1 MASCR
6 IQKVRTIGR
15 SFLLHYFIV
24 SSFWLAWS
32 TFSLSLSN
40 LRGWFYRP
48 SFQLAAPLETLA
60 RAAAELQLRKRTHIG
75 NYHSVSTFSCHLACF
90 WLSSFASTCSILLPL
105 FQKMYI
111 FYFLVE
117 NVFTYYV
124 SGMDFQFEWEEVEAF
139 VRQPDGSLF
148 SWCERFRC
156 YHHLIYEI
164 VSHCIYINLLI
175 LSWSFLTALIYRFFP
190 L

>member
-6 IQKVRTIGR
+6 IEKVRTIGR

-24 SSFWLAWS
+24 SSFWLAWI

-60 RAAAELQLRKRTHIG
+60 RAAAELQLRKRTRIG
-75 NYHSVSTFSCHLACF
+75 NYHSVSTFSSHLACF

-105 FQKMYI
+105 FS
-111 FYFLVE
+111 E
-117 NVFTYYV
+117 NVHI
-124 SGMDFQFEWEEVEAF
+124 
-139 VRQPDGSLF
+139 LF
-148 SWCERFRC
+148 SGWE
-156 YHHLIYEI
+156 
-164 VSHCIYINLLI
+164 CIYLLCFRDGFAI
-175 LSWSFLTALIYRFFP
+175 WMGGGWSFCETAWWFIVQLVWAFSLLPSLNIWNCESLYIYQSIDIIVIFSYRFD